1 MVWPHPGSWDEPLW
15 NPHGKLKKWLVG
27 YRMSAPSATPWRT
40 MMTMLTVMSCD
51 GAGKPWH
58 RGIVQQERWERLA
71 KGGTAFCNSLQRVS
85 LSVAALQGLFLQEK
99 KKSREKR
106 R

>member
-1 MVWPHPGSWDEPLW
+1 
-15 NPHGKLKKWLVG
+15 
-27 YRMSAPSATPWRT
+27 
-40 MMTMLTVMSCD
+40 MLTVMSRD

-99 KKSREKR
+99 KKKVGKKGDEEEQSLGAG
-106 R
+106 